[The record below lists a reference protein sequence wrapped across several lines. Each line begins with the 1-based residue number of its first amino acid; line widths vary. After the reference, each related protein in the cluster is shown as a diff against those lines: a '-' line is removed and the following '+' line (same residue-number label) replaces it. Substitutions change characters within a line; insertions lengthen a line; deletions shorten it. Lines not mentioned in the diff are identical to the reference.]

1 MLGRP
6 GKVRLG
12 HCQGHIAGR
21 SRQVDRTTGAIHET
35 HARLGHGC
43 ARAETCNKTP
53 LFIWRLGPGPPSRGW
68 LPRRLCASSPLDRE
82 SRGLGL
88 DSDRHHDGPH
98 MANRPGMPMFTNS
111 RGPAR
116 VVPGRIAAIL
126 WPAGYC
132 SMLGCLVGRGSLSG
146 IAKVGFGTKPASWIL
161 VWLRAHGSFPGF
173 VLETPRRGRLK
184 RNARSRG
191 LCILYKV
198 ISWPGF
204 VLSPTFWRKQSTMS
218 GFVHLINGKRGV
230 YI

>member
-6 GKVRLG
+6 GKVRFG

-43 ARAETCNKTP
+43 ARAKTCNKTP

-132 SMLGCLVGRGSLSG
+132 GMFGCLVGRGSLSG
-146 IAKVGFGTKPASWIL
+146 WQGPKSKGVALRWDLDKEGSWQVGPDWIWNQPRTRNLVLVVVAVVSASSYG
-161 VWLRAHGSFPGF
+161 LRI
-173 VLETPRRGRLK
+173 
-184 RNARSRG
+184 RSRQG
-191 LCILYKV
+191 
-198 ISWPGF
+198 
-204 VLSPTFWRKQSTMS
+204 R
-218 GFVHLINGKRGV
+218 
-230 YI
+230 

>member
-1 MLGRP
+1 MPEILEPLLMVSESP
-6 GKVRLG
+6 GLMSHLLIQLRNLKVDQLW
-12 HCQGHIAGR
+12 I
-21 SRQVDRTTGAIHET
+21 
-35 HARLGHGC
+35 
-43 ARAETCNKTP
+43 
-53 LFIWRLGPGPPSRGW
+53 
-68 LPRRLCASSPLDRE
+68 
-82 SRGLGL
+82 
-88 DSDRHHDGPH
+88 DSL
-98 MANRPGMPMFTNS
+98 
-111 RGPAR
+111 
-116 VVPGRIAAIL
+116 I
-126 WPAGYC
+126 
-132 SMLGCLVGRGSLSG
+132 GSLSSSKSEPTQHDLTADHAAVTVSSQH

-191 LCILYKV
+191 LCILYNV